1 MANAERRRVGRSA
14 TGLDGAKASDYPKLT
29 LRVPP
34 HTKRQLEALST
45 LRGQPLW
52 RIIVEMTDTHM
63 AGLPDGERRAV
74 RLFTGY
80 MAESRDE
87 R

>member
-1 MANAERRRVGRSA
+1 MAKAARRSVGRSA
-14 TGLDGAKASDYPKLT
+14 TGFDGDKASEYPKLT

-45 LRGQPLW
+45 LRGQPIW
-52 RIIVEMTDTHM
+52 RIITEMTTEFV
-63 AGLPDGERRAV
+63 GKLPDGERRAV

-80 MAESRDE
+80 MAEARDE